1 MSLKLRIY
9 GRAAIYEYEPV
20 TWWRALQ
27 LVRTEK
33 QNFLPAAT
41 GKERRWQPQQ
51 HTGIPSEQWRIQESK
66 PVGPAS
72 RSCGTKPYM
81 LQ

>member
-1 MSLKLRIY
+1 MSLKL
-9 GRAAIYEYEPV
+9 GYEYEPV

-27 LVRTEK
+27 FVRTEK

-51 HTGIPSEQWRIQESK
+51 HTGIPSEAHSTSQILPPNS
-66 PVGPAS
+66 
-72 RSCGTKPYM
+72 TM
-81 LQ
+81 